1 MSFSLILL
9 AVLLAGVAA
18 GAVLVTLLQR
28 GRLAAEHATGRAEAE
43 TQWKSQADVL
53 QERLAGREE
62 ELRRLGSQM
71 QSQADDLRLVREQA
85 SALQAQL
92 AALRI
97 ELQKEREKAE
107 EKLEAFRQAEQT
119 LRETFQALSS
129 DALRK
134 NNQSFLEL
142 ARTELAKHQQ
152 TATAELDKK
161 QTAVDE
167 LLKPIRETLQ
177 KLEVGTRELENKREG
192 AYATVLSEIQNIQK
206 THESLR
212 KETTQLV
219 QALRAPK
226 VRGNWGELQLQ
237 RCIEFA
243 GMLQYC
249 SFEPEKFVRTEA
261 DEAQRPDCIVHLPNE
276 RSIIIDA
283 KTPLGAFLEAAEAAD
298 ETARHAKLVEHARQV
313 RAHLDTLQGKAYWKQ
328 FRNSPDFVVCFLPSE
343 VLFSAALEQDPS
355 LIEYGS
361 GQVILATPT
370 TLIALLKAVA
380 YGWQQMEITRN
391 AIAIRDAGEALY
403 KKMTTLQDHFDSLG
417 KALGSSI
424 KHYNNVVAAVEGK
437 GSVFFHARKLR
448 ELSIGD
454 SELDEVK
461 QLEVTP
467 RLLQA
472 EDWQS
477 NEE

>member
-1 MSFSLILL
+1 MSLPSILL
-9 AVLLAGVAA
+9 LSLLAGLAA
-18 GAVLVTLLQR
+18 GAVLTILLQR
-28 GRLAAEHATGRAEAE
+28 GRLLAERTAGRAEAE
-43 TQWKSQADVL
+43 IQWKPQSDVL
-53 QERLAGREE
+53 QERLSGREE
-62 ELRRLGSQM
+62 ELSRLRSQL
-71 QSQADDLRLVREQA
+71 QSQADDLRQAREQA
-85 SALQAQL
+85 SLLREEL
-92 AALRI
+92 AGLGK
-97 ELQKEREKAE
+97 ELQKEREKAQ
-107 EKLEAFRQAEQT
+107 EKLDAFKQAEQT
-119 LRETFQALSS
+119 FREAFQSLSG

-142 ARTELAKHQQ
+142 AREVMAKQQ
-152 TATAELDKK
+152 QSATAELDKK

-177 KLEVGTRELENKREG
+177 KLESGTRDLEAKREG

-261 DEAQRPDCIVHLPNE
+261 DEAQRPDCIVYLPNE

-283 KTPLGAFLEAAEAAD
+283 KTPLGAFLEAAESSD
-298 ETARHAKLVEHARQV
+298 ETARHEKLVAHAAQV
-313 RAHLDTLQGKAYWKQ
+313 RSHLDTLQGKSYWKQ
-328 FRNSPDFVVCFLPSE
+328 FKNSPDFVVCFLPSE

-403 KKMTTLQDHFDSLG
+403 RKMATLQKHFESLG
-417 KALGSSI
+417 SALGNSI
-424 KHYNNVVAAVEGK
+424 KHYNNVVASVEGR
-437 GSVFFHARKLR
+437 GSVFFHARKLH

-454 SELDEVK
+454 DGLDELK
-461 QLEVTP
+461 QLEAAP

-472 EDWQS
+472 EDWANS
-477 NEE
+477 EE